1 MSKII
6 RRNKKSQKKSHKNKR
21 RSRRQNGGSTSATTY
36 VGNIVGGLD
45 KQLSDVNGNSQNP
58 GNSIVGINGEQSAT
72 GAGLAKT
79 MNLTGGKHRK
89 SRKSRKSRK
98 CKKGGFF
105 GEVINNAAVPLT
117 LLAMQQ
123 KFKPGMMKKRMT
135 MKKRRN

>member
-1 MSKII
+1 MSKNI
-6 RRNKKSQKKSHKNKR
+6 RKNKKSQKKSHKNKR

-45 KQLSDVNGNSQNP
+45 KQLTDVNTNSQNP
-58 GNSIVGINGEQSAT
+58 GNAIVGISGQQSAT

-79 MNLTGGKHRK
+79 MNLIGGKHRK
-89 SRKSRKSRK
+89 SRKSRKS
-98 CKKGGFF
+98 KKGGFF

-123 KFKPGMMKKRMT
+123 KFNPNTMRKMRT